1 MEEFFGKCVALSV
14 NSLSNPTFVFPIRIY
29 YEDTDAGGVV
39 YHANYLRYME
49 RARTEWLRET
59 GYELTKL
66 EQEQG
71 FIFAVRSANV
81 DFLKPAFLNDLLQ
94 VHVTVARKGK
104 VSLDILHEIY
114 RENVLVCRAGIK
126 LAGLAAGS
134 FRPQAIPFEID

>member
-1 MEEFFGKCVALSV
+1 VVLSV
-14 NSLSNPTFVFPIRIY
+14 NSLSNPTFAFPIRIY

-49 RARTEWLRET
+49 RARTEWLREI
-59 GYELTKL
+59 GHELNKL

-71 FIFAVRSANV
+71 FIFAVRSVNI

-94 VHVTVARKGK
+94 VHVAVARKGK
-104 VSLDILHEIY
+104 VSLDIQHEIY
-114 RENVLVCRAGIK
+114 RENDLVCCAGVK

>member
-1 MEEFFGKCVALSV
+1 LANCVVLSV
-14 NSLSNPTFVFPIRIY
+14 NSLSNPTFVFPVRIY

-49 RARTEWLRET
+49 RARTEWLREL
-59 GYELTKL
+59 GYELIKL

-71 FIFAVRSANV
+71 FIFAVRSV
-81 DFLKPAFLNDLLQ
+81 TIDFLKPAFLNDLLQ
-94 VHVTVARKGK
+94 VYVTLARKGK
-104 VSLDILHEIY
+104 VSLGIQHEIY
-114 RENVLVCRAGIK
+114 RENILVCRADVK

>member
-1 MEEFFGKCVALSV
+1 MVLSV

-49 RARTEWLRET
+49 RARTEWLREL
-59 GYELTKL
+59 GYELIKL
-66 EQEQG
+66 EQEKG
-71 FIFAVRSANV
+71 FIFAVRTVNI

-94 VHVTVARKGK
+94 VYVTVARKGK
-104 VSLDILHEIY
+104 VSLGIQHEIY
-114 RENVLVCRAGIK
+114 RENILVCRADVK
-126 LAGLAAGS
+126 LAGLATGS